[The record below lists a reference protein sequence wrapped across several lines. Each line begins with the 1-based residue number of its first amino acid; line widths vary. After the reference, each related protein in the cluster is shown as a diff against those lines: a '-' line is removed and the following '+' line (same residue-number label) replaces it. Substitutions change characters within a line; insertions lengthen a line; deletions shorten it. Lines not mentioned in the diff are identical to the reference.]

1 MYKNAKDKT
10 WLKGVSR
17 RKASEHSQKRRRI
30 KGRRMK
36 STNVGTVILR
46 KKSSGT
52 DGHGESTGDGTRN
65 EV

>member
-17 RKASEHSQKRRRI
+17 PKASEHSQKRRRI

-36 STNVGTVILR
+36 STNVGAVILR
-46 KKSSGT
+46 RKSNGT
-52 DGHGESTGDGTRN
+52 DGQSESTEGGTGK
-65 EV
+65 EE